1 VDRREF
7 LKRFIRWSF
16 SILGLSAFASSIFL
30 YPSEIKKMEVKY
42 FPVLDAD
49 EAPQKGVKRGTIT
62 YKDNRGESERRIF
75 LAALPEGLTA
85 FSAVCSHLGC
95 IVDWDS
101 KNEQF
106 LCPCHGGKYDI
117 NGNVAGGPPPA
128 PLTRLPVENW
138 EGKIFVGIKV

>member
-1 VDRREF
+1 MDRREF